1 MIFFVAAATGAIFY
15 SQGYRFDLKNL
26 KMLKTGG
33 ISIKASPINARVFLN
48 QKLAGTTMPMA
59 DYVFVQGL
67 LPKTYEVKVEKDG
80 YAPWSKTLEVEETKV
95 TEAKSV
101 VLFPQSIQFNGKK
114 FGLENIQPLSS
125 EKIVLLHQPSDE
137 AEKVSI
143 YDLNREEEI
152 GIASINALLASN
164 DLTDVEVLD
173 PQNLLFILKNNKS
186 GKTGYYYVNLQSQS
200 LAAQK
205 LDFIGEGSDNF
216 AFASSFGDKIIFWRE
231 NEAIFKR
238 LLSSDGISQKFSAE
252 KTAAFSLSEGY
263 FYMLSK
269 EGILSKTDQN
279 KNFPSQRLAD
289 QPLEIKNAGDLKISV
304 FAGQV
309 FLKDG
314 TDLYLLDEKERSL
327 KKIFEGVN
335 DLKISP
341 FGDKLLCHLQNEL
354 WVYTLKDID
363 APYQEKAGT
372 KIFIFRFSQP
382 IQRSD
387 WIDDNYFVFSTDNKI
402 KISEMDIRSN
412 INTYEIAGF
421 ESSDI
426 WFSQKN
432 KSLYIL
438 SKETLLVSDKLLSR

>member
-1 MIFFVAAATGAIFY
+1 MTKKTRTILFFFLMIFFVAAATGAIFY

-216 AFASSFGDKIIFWRE
+216 A
-231 NEAIFKR
+231 
-238 LLSSDGISQKFSAE
+238 
-252 KTAAFSLSEGY
+252 
-263 FYMLSK
+263 
-269 EGILSKTDQN
+269 
-279 KNFPSQRLAD
+279 
-289 QPLEIKNAGDLKISV
+289 
-304 FAGQV
+304 
-309 FLKDG
+309 
-314 TDLYLLDEKERSL
+314 
-327 KKIFEGVN
+327 
-335 DLKISP
+335 
-341 FGDKLLCHLQNEL
+341 
-354 WVYTLKDID
+354 
-363 APYQEKAGT
+363 
-372 KIFIFRFSQP
+372 
-382 IQRSD
+382 
-387 WIDDNYFVFSTDNKI
+387 
-402 KISEMDIRSN
+402 
-412 INTYEIAGF
+412 
-421 ESSDI
+421 
-426 WFSQKN
+426 
-432 KSLYIL
+432 
-438 SKETLLVSDKLLSR
+438 